1 MCFCF
6 FHAKVLLYTHI
17 SALCCIK
24 KKLFLLKTKKKGGNC
39 LVESKKCYTFAHAI
53 RKRVVW

>member
-1 MCFCF
+1 MYFCF

-24 KKLFLLKTKKKGGNC
+24 KKLFLLKTKKK
-39 LVESKKCYTFAHAI
+39 VEI
-53 RKRVVW
+53 VW